1 MGFTVFYK
9 KFRWL
14 YFISVCLIFYSDA
27 SFSATQVNVVALFKD
42 KAMITINGSKPY
54 LIAKGETHLGV
65 SLIGADSDQ
74 AILEVDGKRLTL
86 ALGQGLMAGPPSSG
100 AQKVVLSADAR
111 GHFFVSGTINGA
123 PADFLVDTGASTIA
137 ISTALAKRMG
147 ISYLSGERGYSATAA
162 GTASVYRV
170 VFNTVKV
177 GAITLN
183 QVEGVV
189 VEGNQLPVALLGMSF
204 LNRLSMKREGNTMTL
219 IKQY

>member
-1 MGFTVFYK
+1 
-9 KFRWL
+9 
-14 YFISVCLIFYSDA
+14 
-27 SFSATQVNVVALFKD
+27 
-42 KAMITINGSKPY
+42 MITINGGKPY
-54 LIAKGETHLGV
+54 LIAKGETHSGV
-65 SLIGADSDQ
+65 SLISADSDR

-111 GHFFVSGTINGA
+111 GHFFASGTINGA

-204 LNRLSMKREGNTMTL
+204 LNRLSMKREGSTMTL